1 MAELHMGAL
10 ARKHNLT
17 SILAAL
23 EALPDRL
30 HDTYDDVMDR
40 IVGQG
45 GEEVGLAMATLTW
58 VVYARE
64 KLTPKQIEHAV
75 ATTSELKKLSKYDLT
90 LVDHLILLCCGIVT
104 EDKESGTVRLVHY
117 TTQEYFERTGSKWFP
132 DAQNFIVTT
141 CLKYITLASAG
152 KIYSSTTGEP
162 EGIDEADLLCSDDE
176 SSENTGEDL
185 YERKRHTDGDEYPP
199 LEAIDELENESER
212 APPANRDGSDEST
225 QLRDCPL
232 LDYAIHFWGVHAQ
245 DEAISGITQNSV
257 LEFLKDEANRMY
269 WIRTLEEA
277 PLFHDEDRITKIP
290 AICVAAIF
298 GLEEIVGRLLQS
310 GGSVSDISLPEKET
324 PLHWATLFGHV
335 SVVRKLLS
343 SGADIEARAGSGIT
357 WTALHIAAVFE
368 YVDIVQTLLQ
378 NGADVNATSSNE
390 HWKEVTA
397 MSLAKHNGSVKV
409 EEVLLKHGFVGTS
422 EAKGWEVWRVG
433 GLGIQFQRRLF
444 GR

>member
-90 LVDHLILLCCGIVT
+90 HVDHLILLCCGIVT

-152 KIYSSTTGEP
+152 KIYSSMTGEP
-162 EGIDEADLLCSDDE
+162 EGIDEAGLLCSDDE
-176 SSENTGEDL
+176 SSENAGEDL
-185 YERKRHTDGDEYPP
+185 DERKQHTDSVEYPP

-212 APPANRDGSDEST
+212 APRANRDGSDEST
-225 QLRDCPL
+225 QLRDYPL

-245 DEAISGITQNSV
+245 DDAISGITQNSV
-257 LEFLKDEANRMY
+257 LEFLEDEANRKY
-269 WIRTLEEA
+269 WVRTLEAYYPTRIAFE
-277 PLFHDEDRITKIP
+277 ITKIP
-290 AICVAAIF
+290 ATCVAAIF

-310 GGSVSDISLPEKET
+310 GGSVSDISLPYKET

-343 SGADIEARAGSGIT
+343 NGADVEARSDD
-357 WTALHIAAVFE
+357 WTALHIAAVFD
-368 YVDIVQTLLQ
+368 YVDIAQTLLQ

-397 MSLAKHNGSVKV
+397 MSLAKYNGSVKV

-422 EAKGWEVWRVG
+422 ESEGWSTWTYG
-433 GLGIQFQRRLF
+433 GLGNRFRRRVF

>member
-90 LVDHLILLCCGIVT
+90 LMDHLILLCCGIVT

-152 KIYSSTTGEP
+152 KIYSSMAGEP
-162 EGIDEADLLCSDDE
+162 EGIDEAAGLLCSDDE
-176 SSENTGEDL
+176 SSENAGEDL
-185 YERKRHTDGDEYPP
+185 DEG
-199 LEAIDELENESER
+199 NESER
-212 APPANRDGSDEST
+212 APPANRDEST

-232 LDYAIHFWGVHAQ
+232 LDYTIHFWGVHAQ

-257 LEFLKDEANRMY
+257 LEFLEDEGNRMH
-269 WIRTLEEA
+269 WVRTLEA
-277 PLFHDEDRITKIP
+277 YYPILFTEEITKLP
-290 AICVAAIF
+290 ATCVAAIF

-310 GGSVSDISLPEKET
+310 GGSVSDISLPYQET

-335 SVVRKLLS
+335 SVVRTLLS
-343 SGADIEARAGSGIT
+343 HGADVEARSGG
-357 WTALHIAAVFE
+357 WTALHIAAVYD

-378 NGADVNATSSNE
+378 NGADVNATASNE
-390 HWKEVTA
+390 RWKEVTA
-397 MSLAKHNGSVKV
+397 MSLAKCNGSVKV

-422 EAKGWEVWRVG
+422 KAEGRVTRRSR
-433 GLGIQFQRRLF
+433 GLGEGFRRRLL